1 MESSS
6 GKFSIEG
13 SYTDGVV
20 RSTANAGSPADVTT
34 DVVIFGWTDDD
45 ICRQPVLTIMKSLP
59 ALSSAEQALMD
70 LIWQKQPLSV
80 AALLDLVNAERPEPI
95 SRNTLQTQLTRL
107 EAKGWLKH
115 EDGGKVRHYS
125 SAVPAKRGRGKMLTE
140 LKERLFGG
148 SSLSLVRCL
157 VEEGGLT
164 DAEIKELNDLIKDH
178 RKGGKP

>member
-1 MESSS
+1 MD
-6 GKFSIEG
+6 
-13 SYTDGVV
+13 T
-20 RSTANAGSPADVTT
+20 N
-34 DVVIFGWTDDD
+34 D
-45 ICRQPVLTIMKSLP
+45 ICRHMESIRMNSLP
-59 ALSSAEQALMD
+59 ALSPAEQALMD
-70 LIWQKQPLSV
+70 LIWQKQPISV
-80 AALLDLVNAERPEPI
+80 AALLELVNADRPEPI

-115 EDGGKVRHYS
+115 EDGERVRVYR
-125 SAVPAKRGRGKMLTE
+125 SAVAEKRGRGKILSE

-157 VEEGGLT
+157 VEEGGLS